1 MSATAK
7 RAIYFSF
14 FMFTADLLPHEPSY
28 NKILIRHLTHLAG
41 VGYDGFDRSFS
52 EIPGGGGAAPDV
64 RV

>member
-1 MSATAK
+1 
-7 RAIYFSF
+7 
-14 FMFTADLLPHEPSY
+14 
-28 NKILIRHLTHLAG
+28 

>member
-1 MSATAK
+1 MSSAAK
-7 RAIYFSF
+7 REIYFSF
-14 FMFTADLLPHEPSY
+14 FMFTPELLPGEPSY
-28 NKILIRHLTHLAG
+28 TEIMIRHLTHLAG